1 MSKRRSE
8 LLSILAKYHQVG
20 EIGVLISLLTRILT
34 KFVILC
40 NFLVMVTSIFIVR
53 LVYVRREIPQTIVHS
68 LSLGQVFRNNSSTEF
83 KEFMCEPRLSLHQE
97 PNTILV
103 EIAEW
108 RIPRSQDLEITRNI
122 PLYLIRSCLTWKEYL
137 HFVLFFFATSLELL
151 SLSSGGRYSFKDLCK
166 IQLEYSLWQ
175 SSARLSGLTYITT
188 QSSSLR
194 LPLCFQ
200 IENLNI
206 LKIMLWYSA
215 NNRVILRA
223 TEKSAPLR
231 NSSDLASFIDLHL
244 VWSRGDADWLTS
256 NGIQRVKV
264 VGSMVFSPRN
274 CISQELFCSDLLYF
288 DVTPL
293 PRNDLFCSE
302 AMLIK
307 NLLALSEILKRV
319 ENISGRS
326 LNSFLKP
333 KRAHSKIHSKKYL
346 DLRKQISNEGTLRTL
361 DYDLNL
367 YNLISG
373 TRLVLAVPYTSPA
386 FIALELKIP
395 VAYLCVDVRDYKIE
409 QEYEGIP
416 VLRSREELESFVSK
430 HI

>member
-231 NSSDLASFIDLHL
+231 NSSDL
-244 VWSRGDADWLTS
+244 TS

-386 FIALELKIP
+386 FIALELKNMRAFRFYA
-395 VAYLCVDVRDYKIE
+395 VGRNSNHL
-409 QEYEGIP
+409 
-416 VLRSREELESFVSK
+416 
-430 HI
+430 